1 MSKKFSE
8 SDLKEIK
15 KKLQEACLESWKI
28 RGYKQTNIPLLT
40 KTVGISSGAFYLIYK
55 RKEDLFLEVLEN
67 VQDNLLMTWSRFIEE
82 ENQKIE
88 GFKKGLQWLFHEFQT
103 FPNLYDM
110 NSAEYDLFL
119 AKLPTDK
126 IEELKQ
132 KSADLFEQ
140 AISQANLKLLLPE
153 DEVMN
158 IIHSILFLSLVDR
171 DTLQGTE
178 KTFNFLLDHTLY
190 DLFEEGKK

>member
-1 MSKKFSE
+1 
-8 SDLKEIK
+8 
-15 KKLQEACLESWKI
+15 
-28 RGYKQTNIPLLT
+28 
-40 KTVGISSGAFYLIYK
+40 
-55 RKEDLFLEVLEN
+55 
-67 VQDNLLMTWSRFIEE
+67 
-82 ENQKIE
+82 
-88 GFKKGLQWLFHEFQT
+88 
-103 FPNLYDM
+103 M